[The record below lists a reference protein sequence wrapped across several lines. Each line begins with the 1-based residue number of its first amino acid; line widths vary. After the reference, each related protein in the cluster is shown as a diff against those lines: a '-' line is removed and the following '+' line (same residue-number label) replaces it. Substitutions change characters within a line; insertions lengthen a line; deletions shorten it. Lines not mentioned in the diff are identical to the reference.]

1 MSLIAELKRRNVIR
15 VAIAYVVVSWL
26 TLQAGDVLFGLLG
39 VPDWG
44 LRLLFGILALGFPV
58 ALVLSWIYEL
68 TPEGLRRDP
77 GHSIDPAF
85 SRQAGHRLNVTV
97 IVLLLIAI
105 ALFVVSTFLPRSAPQ
120 QQSPIAD
127 RTGVAPEQETPVV
140 PPAQA
145 SIAVLPFEALSA
157 DASDVYFGKGIA
169 EELLNALTQ
178 FRGLKVAARTSAFAF
193 EGQSGDLRAIG
204 EQLDVAHV
212 LEGSVR
218 RSGERLRVTAQLIR
232 VEDGFHLWSETY
244 DRTLTDVF
252 AIQDDIVRQLS
263 RTLEVRLGVGGGAGR
278 AERGDVDP
286 QAYEQYLRGL
296 ALWGER
302 DNPPEN
308 RMQALAA
315 FQLSAEIAPDFA
327 AAWAAIGNVFA
338 FSGGDALGLPQDEF
352 TRQGEAALTRAL
364 ELDPENAAAHAGM
377 VSWRGRFG
385 LRLETARRHLE
396 RALELAPNR
405 AESHYSAGGYWDLVG
420 NVAAAKLAYDRAVA
434 LDPLNLTV
442 QRGRSLFLVA
452 VGRESEAFVFFDDC
466 LRTGCM
472 NGGPSVFGMSA
483 MIVAG
488 DRERTKAWAE
498 AAAPFIR
505 ELLREEGGNISP
517 GLRMIAWWL
526 EWGSDESF
534 GLGLGEMTREELVES
549 TPVIGLVGPALA
561 SELPADLFF
570 DLLFES
576 YRDRR
581 LFSEPFALTPFYR
594 QSHTFPAAVLAD
606 PRYRDLW
613 SQPGMAELE
622 AARRANGQVVGLPVR
637 SSGPAQIEST
647 GSE

>member
-26 TLQAGDVLFGLLG
+26 ILQAGDVLFGLLG
-39 VPDWG
+39 VPDWS

-58 ALVLSWIYEL
+58 ALALSWIYEL

-77 GHSIDPAF
+77 GHSADPAF

-105 ALFVVSTFLPRSAPQ
+105 ALFIVSTFLPRSSPQ
-120 QQSPIAD
+120 QQTSMAD
-127 RTGVAPEQETPVV
+127 RDVATPSPETAAAR
-140 PPAQA
+140 PAQA

-178 FRGLKVAARTSAFAF
+178 FPGLKVAARTSAFAF
-193 EGQSGDLRAIG
+193 EGKSGDLRAIG

-218 RSGERLRVTAQLIR
+218 RSGERLRVTAQLVR

-263 RTLEVRLGVGGGAGR
+263 RALEVRLGVGGGAGR

-302 DNPPEN
+302 DNPPAN
-308 RMQALAA
+308 RKQALAA

-338 FSGGDALGLPQDEF
+338 FSGGDVLGLPQDEF
-352 TRQGEAALTRAL
+352 THQGEAALTRAL

-420 NVAAAKLAYDRAVA
+420 DVTAAKLAYDRAVA

-442 QRGRSLFLVA
+442 QRGRSLFLIS
-452 VGRESEAFVFFDDC
+452 VGRENEAFVFFDDC

-472 NGGPSVFGMSA
+472 TGGPSIFGMSA

-488 DRERTKAWAE
+488 DRERTRAWAE
-498 AAAPFIR
+498 AAAPFVR
-505 ELLREEGGNISP
+505 ESMREQGGNISP

-526 EWGSDESF
+526 ERGSDESF
-534 GLGLGEMTREELVES
+534 GSGLGEMTREELLEG
-549 TPVIGLVGPALA
+549 TPLIGLVGPALA

-594 QSHTFPAAVLAD
+594 QSHTFPAAILAD
-606 PRYRDLW
+606 PRYRELW

-622 AARRANGQVVGLPVR
+622 AARRANGQVVGLPIR
-637 SSGPAQIEST
+637 SSGPARIEST

>member
-1 MSLIAELKRRNVIR
+1 
-15 VAIAYVVVSWL
+15 
-26 TLQAGDVLFGLLG
+26 
-39 VPDWG
+39 
-44 LRLLFGILALGFPV
+44 
-58 ALVLSWIYEL
+58 
-68 TPEGLRRDP
+68 
-77 GHSIDPAF
+77 
-85 SRQAGHRLNVTV
+85 
-97 IVLLLIAI
+97 
-105 ALFVVSTFLPRSAPQ
+105 
-120 QQSPIAD
+120 
-127 RTGVAPEQETPVV
+127 
-140 PPAQA
+140 
-145 SIAVLPFEALSA
+145 
-157 DASDVYFGKGIA
+157 
-169 EELLNALTQ
+169 
-178 FRGLKVAARTSAFAF
+178 
-193 EGQSGDLRAIG
+193 
-204 EQLDVAHV
+204 
-212 LEGSVR
+212 
-218 RSGERLRVTAQLIR
+218 
-232 VEDGFHLWSETY
+232 
-244 DRTLTDVF
+244 
-252 AIQDDIVRQLS
+252 
-263 RTLEVRLGVGGGAGR
+263 
-278 AERGDVDP
+278 
-286 QAYEQYLRGL
+286 
-296 ALWGER
+296 
-302 DNPPEN
+302 
-308 RMQALAA
+308 MQALAA

-338 FSGGDALGLPQDEF
+338 FSGGGALGLPQDEF

-377 VSWRGRFG
+377 VS
-385 LRLETARRHLE
+385 
-396 RALELAPNR
+396 
-405 AESHYSAGGYWDLVG
+405 HYSAGGYWDLVG
-420 NVAAAKLAYDRAVA
+420 NVSAAKLAYDRAVA

-505 ELLREEGGNISP
+505 EQLRQEGGNISP
-517 GLRMIAWWL
+517 GLHMIAWWL
-526 EWGSDESF
+526 ERGSAESF
-534 GLGLGEMTREELVES
+534 GLGLGEMTHDELVEG
-549 TPVIGLVGPALA
+549 TPLIGLVGPALA

-594 QSHTFPAAVLAD
+594 QSHTFPAAILAD
-606 PRYRDLW
+606 PRYRELW

>member
-1 MSLIAELKRRNVIR
+1 MPLFAGLKRRNVIR
-15 VAIAYVVVSWL
+15 VAAAYVVVSWL
-26 TLQAGDVLFGLLG
+26 LLQAADVLFGLLG
-39 VPDWG
+39 VPDWS
-44 LRLLFGILALGFPV
+44 LRLVFGILALGFPV

-68 TPEGLRRDP
+68 TPEGVRRDP
-77 GHSIDPAF
+77 GESIDPEF
-85 SRQAGHRLNVTV
+85 TRRAGQRLSVVTA
-97 IVLLLIAI
+97 VLLLIAVAI
-105 ALFVVSTFLPRSAPQ
+105 FARSTLMPSRVAERDASQRPPESTAVDSARPAV
-120 QQSPIAD
+120 PV
-127 RTGVAPEQETPVV
+127 TG
-140 PPAQA
+140 A
-145 SIAVLPFEALSA
+145 SIAVLPFEALS
-157 DASDVYFGKGIA
+157 DDPSDLYFGKGIA
-169 EELLNALTQ
+169 EELLNSLAR
-178 FRGLKVAARTSAFAF
+178 FPGLRVAARTSAFAF
-193 EGQSGDLRAIG
+193 EGQNADLRVIG
-204 EQLDVAHV
+204 EQLHVAHV

-263 RTLEVRLGVGGGAGR
+263 RALEVRLGVGGGAGR

-308 RMQALAA
+308 RMQAMAA
-315 FQLSAEIAPDFA
+315 FQLSAEIAPNFA

-338 FSGGDALGLPQDEF
+338 FSGGGALGLAQDEF

-364 ELDPENAAAHAGM
+364 ELDPDNAAAHAGM

-385 LRLETARRHLE
+385 LRLETARHHLE
-396 RALELAPNR
+396 RSLELAPNR

-420 NVAAAKLAYDRAVA
+420 NVSAAKLAFDRAIA

-505 ELLREEGGNISP
+505 EQLREEGGNISP
-517 GLRMIAWWL
+517 GLHMIAWWL
-526 EWGSDESF
+526 ERGSAESF
-534 GLGLGEMTREELVES
+534 GLGLGEMTHDELVEG
-549 TPVIGLVGPALA
+549 TPLIGLVGPALA

-570 DLLFES
+570 DVLFER

-594 QSHTFPAAVLAD
+594 QSHTFPKAILAD
-606 PRYRDLW
+606 PRYRELW

-622 AARRANGQVVGLPVR
+622 AMRRASGHEVGLPLL
-637 SSGPAQIEST
+637 PAVTQH
-647 GSE
+647 